1 MGILLIYN
9 FFLFIHMSNIHYIDI
24 IHVIAFL
31 VIIFIYFC
39 NKLWHDKVQIF
50 NLTSLLIQDVEMVCL
65 GENSNKKSNKIEIPE
80 THTNCLAYIY
90 IYHHDHVYI
99 YSKTMEEQKHVIFSM
114 ICRCVSNIEEST
126 TVIMTYMYVI
136 NTQPSSTV

>member
-1 MGILLIYN
+1 
-9 FFLFIHMSNIHYIDI
+9 MSNIHYIDI
-24 IHVIAFL
+24 IHVIAFS

-80 THTNCLAYIY
+80 THTNVLAYIY
-90 IYHHDHVYI
+90 IYIYIIMIMYI
-99 YSKTMEEQKHVIFSM
+99 YI
-114 ICRCVSNIEEST
+114 
-126 TVIMTYMYVI
+126 
-136 NTQPSSTV
+136 